1 MSTLKEYL
9 LVEMDPERKNALSS
23 ALKKIAEFGKGSW
36 QDPDVKKAR
45 KRQKRRAQEKTQAL
59 QARRDLD
66 P

>member
-1 MSTLKEYL
+1 
-9 LVEMDPERKNALSS
+9 MDPERKNALSS

-45 KRQKRRAQEKTQAL
+45 ERQKRRAQEKTQAL